1 MTNMFPHPFDLES
14 AQTGHFLQDP
24 ESSDLMRVVE
34 FGGFQVPEDG
44 LVLDPPFGGG
54 MTIWPDGRYAFTG
67 SAGEFADSVSTHYSY
82 VAEAAD
88 GTLVSGAFSLGE
100 HLTVES
106 LPDFQAWS
114 VDDILALDDLLGNA
128 AEPAGSAG
136 GGEHS
141 APVLFG
147 ADPGLADASGDI
159 LDHMLHG
166 AFES

>member
-1 MTNMFPHPFDLES
+1 
-14 AQTGHFLQDP
+14 
-24 ESSDLMRVVE
+24 
-34 FGGFQVPEDG
+34 
-44 LVLDPPFGGG
+44 

>member
-1 MTNMFPHPFDLES
+1 MQPNVE
-14 AQTGHFLQDP
+14 TGKLALGDGLAECQ
-24 ESSDLMRVVE
+24 RVVE
-34 FGGFQVPEDG
+34 FAGFVVSDDG
-44 LVLDPPFGGG
+44 LVMHPPSGGEL
-54 MTIWPDGRYAFTG
+54 TIWPDGRYAFTG

-114 VDDILALDDLLGNA
+114 MDDILALDDMLGNA
-128 AEPAGSAG
+128 AEPALSSG

-141 APVLFG
+141 APVLLG
-147 ADPGLADASGDI
+147 ADLGLADASGDI

-166 AFES
+166 SFES